1 MVDAKTEIENI
12 QGYRAITVTLSDG
25 TSEEIH
31 IKKLNV
37 YELQTYAMT
46 YGDQGR
52 TVELFC
58 GKEPGWAGAISYDDV
73 ERILDEG
80 VSIND
85 PTLIRYSE
93 RDGQALQR
101 MIKVLST
108 KNGKLKELASLL
120 EGSALK
126 LDALPGNLPTK

>member
-12 QGYRAITVTLSDG
+12 QGYRAISVTYADE

-37 YELQTYAMT
+37 YELQTYAMC

-58 GKEPGWAGAISYDDV
+58 GKEPGWAGKISYEDV
-73 ERILDEG
+73 ELILDEG

-101 MIKVLST
+101 MINVLST
-108 KNGKLKELASLL
+108 KSGKLKELASLL
-120 EGSALK
+120 DASALK
-126 LDALPGNLPTK
+126 LPASPGNLPTK